1 MRLRPLLAV
10 VTATLAAGC
19 AAAPSAEAAIAYAP
33 CSPAGFQCGRL
44 TVPIDRTGA
53 VGGEISLNITRAVAS
68 DNPGRVAVLAL
79 AGGPGQAAV
88 PAATDFARVLGP
100 ALATRDLL
108 VYDQRG
114 TGGSN
119 RLRCAAFESASLP
132 VVRAAGSCAAQ
143 LGPARGFYR
152 TADSVQDIEDIR
164 RESGYEK
171 LVLFG
176 VSYGTKVATDYA
188 AAYPDRV
195 ESLVL
200 DSVVPPEGSD
210 VFNRSTFAA
219 TGRALADLCTAGACA
234 GVSSSP
240 LADLR
245 RLVRRTE
252 RHQLRGNIN
261 DSAGRRLPVALTPLG
276 LFAIL
281 LGGDLNPTLRAE
293 LPGSVRSALRGDLRP
308 ILRLRARA
316 AGLSGVPSARLQGP
330 LDRTDSDALFA
341 ATRCEESVFP
351 WDRAASPSERARQA
365 TAAAK
370 ALGRAAVDPFDS
382 DVALL
387 GEILPLCVGWPNAA
401 PPPSAPSPLPAVPTL
416 ILDGDADLRTPLEDA
431 QSVGA
436 RIPGS
441 QVVGIPFTGHSV
453 LGSDL
458 SDCSA
463 QAVAAFFG
471 GRAIPPCQAQELFK
485 PTPVAPTSLDRV
497 PGRSKADRTLVALR
511 ATLNDVR
518 RQFLGDAVAAG
529 RATPSGSRVAG
540 LRSGSALW
548 TSTGIRLRR
557 VEYVPGVLVS
567 GFSPQSATAPASFTI
582 AGRSAARGQ
591 VRVAGD
597 GRVSGSLDGQPVS
610 GRFVKAA
617 GDRAAR
623 AAGPVWP
630 QRLPRFPLLA
640 RAGG

>member
-1 MRLRPLLAV
+1 MRLRPMLAV
-10 VTATLAAGC
+10 MTATLAAGC
-19 AAAPSAEAAIAYAP
+19 VAAPSAGAAIAYAP

-44 TVPIDRTGA
+44 AVPVDRTGA
-53 VGGEISLNITRAVAS
+53 VGGEISLNITRAVVSANP
-68 DNPGRVAVLAL
+68 DNVAVLAL

-88 PAATDFARVLGP
+88 PAATDFARVMGP

-119 RLRCAAFESASLP
+119 RLRCAAFEAASLP
-132 VVRAAGSCAAQ
+132 VLRAAGTCAAQ
-143 LGPARGFYR
+143 LGPSRGFYR
-152 TADSVQDIEDIR
+152 TSDSVQDIEDIR

-219 TGRALADLCTAGACA
+219 TGRALADLCTAQACA
-234 GVSSSP
+234 GVSSTP

-252 RHQLRGNIN
+252 RRELRGTIN
-261 DSAGRRLPVALTPLG
+261 DAGGHRVGVALTPLG

-293 LPGSVRSALRGDLRP
+293 LPGSVRSALRGDVRP
-308 ILRLRARA
+308 ILRLRGRA
-316 AGLSGVPSARLQGP
+316 AGLSGIPSTRLQGA
-330 LDRTDSDALFA
+330 LDSADSDALFA

-351 WDRAASPSERARQA
+351 WDRAASPTTRARQA
-365 TAAAK
+365 TTAAK
-370 ALGRAAVDPFDS
+370 ALGRAALDPFDS

-387 GEILPLCVGWPNAA
+387 GEILPLCLGWPNAA
-401 PPPSAPSPLPAVPTL
+401 PAPSAPSPLPAVPAL
-416 ILDGDADLRTPLEDA
+416 ILDGAADLRTPLEDA
-431 QSVGA
+431 RSVGA

-471 GRAIPPCQAQELFK
+471 GQAIPPCHAQELFK
-485 PTPVAPTSLDRV
+485 PTPVAPTDLARL
-497 PGRSKADRTLVALR
+497 PGRSKPDRTLVALR

-548 TSTGIRLRR
+548 TSTGIRLRG
-557 VEYVPGVLVS
+557 VEYVPGVVVS
-567 GFSPQSATAPASFTI
+567 GFSPHSTTARASFTV
-582 AGRSAARGQ
+582 AGRTAAHGQ

-597 GRVSGSLDGQPVS
+597 GHVS
-610 GRFVKAA
+610 GRLDGRALGGRFARAA
-617 GDRAAR
+617 GAR
-623 AAGPVWP
+623 GDGAAGPVWP
-630 QRLPRFPLLA
+630 ERLPRAPRLA
-640 RAGG
+640 RLGR

>member
-1 MRLRPLLAV
+1 MRLRLLLAV
-10 VTATLAAGC
+10 VTATLAAAG
-19 AAAPSAEAAIAYAP
+19 AAAPTAGAAIAYAP

-53 VGGEISLNITRAVAS
+53 VGGEISLNITRAVVS
-68 DNPGRVAVLAL
+68 SNPGNVAVLAL

-119 RLRCAAFESASLP
+119 RLRCAAFESASSSI
-132 VVRAAGSCAAQ
+132 VSSAGSCASQ

-152 TADSVQDIEDIR
+152 TADTVQDIEDIR
-164 RESGYEK
+164 RESGYDK

-219 TGRALADLCTAGACA
+219 TGRALGDLCTAGACA
-234 GVSSSP
+234 GVSGTP

-252 RHQLRGNIN
+252 RRELRGTIN
-261 DSAGRRLPVALTPLG
+261 DSRGRRLPVALTPLG

-281 LGGDLNPTLRAE
+281 LGGDLNPTMRAE
-293 LPGSVRSALRGDLRP
+293 MPGSVRSALRGDLQP

-316 AGLSGVPSARLQGP
+316 AGLSGIPSTRLQGA
-330 LDRTDSDALFA
+330 LDTTDSDALFA

-351 WDRAASPSERARQA
+351 WDRAASPSVRASQA

-370 ALGRAAVDPFDS
+370 RLGRAAVDPFDS
-382 DVALL
+382 NVALL

-401 PPPSAPSPLPAVPTL
+401 PPPSPPAPLPAVPTL

-431 QSVGA
+431 RSVGA

-471 GRAIPPCQAQELFK
+471 GHAVPLCHAQELFK
-485 PTPVAPTSLDRV
+485 PTPVAPTSLAQL

-540 LRSGSALW
+540 LRSGTALW
-548 TSTGIRLRR
+548 TSTGISLRR
-557 VEYVPGVLVS
+557 VEYVPGVIVS
-567 GFSPQSATAPASFTI
+567 GFSPHSTTARASFTV
-582 AGRSAARGQ
+582 AGRSAAHGQ

-597 GRVSGSLDGQPVS
+597 GHVSGRLDGQKLS
-610 GRFVKAA
+610 GRFVRAAAA
-617 GDRAAR
+617 GVAR
-623 AAGPVWP
+623 AIGPVWP
-630 QRLPRFPLLA
+630 GRLPRSPLLA
-640 RAGG
+640 RLGG